1 MIKKL
6 VIAASIIAAVAAAI
20 AVLVLMPFLTQ
31 HGQTQTQTQA
41 QIPTYNYEVRKI
53 TINGVTLDVEIADD
67 SKKMGRGLMF
77 RDTLPE
83 NRGMLF
89 VFDQERKY
97 TFWMMNMTL
106 DLDIIW
112 LDTNGKVVYTVEDA
126 KPCIDSAHT
135 SSCTF
140 SPDKPAKYVLEV
152 NSGFVRKHGI
162 NENSVMRILT

>member
-20 AVLVLMPFLTQ
+20 VVLVLMPSLTQ
-31 HGQTQTQTQA
+31 HGQTQTQM
-41 QIPTYNYEVRKI
+41 PTYNYEVRKI

-67 SKKMGRGLMF
+67 SKKMERGLMF

-97 TFWMMNMTL
+97 TFWMMNMTF

-126 KPCIDSAHT
+126 KPCIDAAHT
-135 SSCTF
+135 SSCSF
-140 SPDKPAKYVLEV
+140 SPDRPAKYVLEV
-152 NSGFVRKHGI
+152 NSGFVQKHGI

>member
-6 VIAASIIAAVAAAI
+6 VIAASIIAAVAAAM
-20 AVLVLMPFLTQ
+20 AVLVLMPSLTQ
-31 HGQTQTQTQA
+31 HGQTQTQA
-41 QIPTYNYEVRKI
+41 QTPAYNYEIRKI
-53 TINGVTLDVEIADD
+53 TINGATLDVEIADD
-67 SKKMGRGLMF
+67 SKKMERGLMF

-83 NRGMLF
+83 NHGMLF
-89 VFDQERKY
+89 VFDHEEKY
-97 TFWMMNMTL
+97 TFWMMNMTIN
-106 DLDIIW
+106 LDIIW

-126 KPCIDSAHT
+126 KPCIDAAHT

-152 NSGFVRKHGI
+152 NSGFVQKHGI